1 MGELLKHLFCFATA
15 LFIYLFVSACLADG
29 QDSPFRI
36 PVPADQPLLENPAVK
51 LLSPGKF
58 EIDGCRI
65 DIEENLLT
73 FPAVVNIDKNDLI
86 LEYLLVENS
95 GKLHESLLKTNVS
108 PYAIQISLL
117 LLGLKGSQ
125 SPLAEQ
131 GESRTP
137 EGTRV
142 AIRVS
147 WQENG
152 KNKSASLHEW
162 ILNKNKPLTD
172 IPWVFTGSYIHENG
186 LFAAQVEKSIIAIF
200 HDPAAIID
208 HQFPEG
214 NSDTIWFV
222 NTSQVPPVGTEVKV
236 LIEKKSL

>member
-1 MGELLKHLFCFATA
+1 MKPLCCFVTA
-15 LFIYLFVSACLADG
+15 LFIYLIGSACLAVG
-29 QDSPFRI
+29 QDSSFRM
-36 PVPADQPLLENPAVK
+36 PVSADQPILATPAVK

-58 EIDGCRI
+58 EIDGCLI
-65 DIEENLLT
+65 DKNENLLS
-73 FPAVVNIDKNDLI
+73 FPAVVNIDKDDLI

-117 LLGLKGSQ
+117 LLGLEGSLN
-125 SPLAEQ
+125 PLAEQ

-142 AIRVS
+142 AIRVY

-152 KNKSASLHEW
+152 QNKSAPLHEW
-162 ILNKNKPLTD
+162 ILNQNKPLTE

-208 HQFPEG
+208 HQDSEG

-222 NTSQVPPVGTEVKV
+222 NTKQVPPAGTEVQVVIGKN
-236 LIEKKSL
+236 SL